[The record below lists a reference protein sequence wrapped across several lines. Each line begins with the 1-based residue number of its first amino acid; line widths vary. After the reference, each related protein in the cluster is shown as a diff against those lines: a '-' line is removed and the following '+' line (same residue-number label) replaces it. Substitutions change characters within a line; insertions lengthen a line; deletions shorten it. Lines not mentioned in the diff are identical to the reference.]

1 MRTSRVDLSPL
12 TRQRPFASVAA
23 MDPGQ
28 RAEVSAEALARV
40 HAAAPMDPCTFGC
53 SVALRTTGAAI
64 GQAGFQ
70 APPSDGVIEIA
81 CGVDTAFPGRGF
93 ATAIAA
99 ALVAFAL
106 AGPGVQL
113 TVTHTASDAGASGR
127 VLTRCRFRLVGQVM
141 DAGDGLVWRWE
152 YARQAAPLIY

>member
-81 CGVDTAFPGRGF
+81 CGVDTCISDMDGEIANCVGKSKDLGF
-93 ATAIAA
+93 YAA
-99 ALVAFAL
+99 
-106 AGPGVQL
+106 
-113 TVTHTASDAGASGR
+113 
-127 VLTRCRFRLVGQVM
+127 
-141 DAGDGLVWRWE
+141 
-152 YARQAAPLIY
+152 